1 MDADSRISLIFIFV
15 LLLLAAVFAISETA
29 FASASQSKIKVSADR
44 GDDRAERALDILENI
59 ETAIST
65 LLICTN
71 IVHLTIATAVTVM
84 VTRLW
89 GLSVVS
95 ISTIIT
101 TLVVFFAGEMLPKS
115 IAKKNPEKFALRT
128 AGLLSVMM
136 KVFSPLARLLTWIG
150 IQAAKLTKG
159 EPEIS
164 VTEDELLDIFEDLNE
179 EGVLDDEQ
187 EDMLSSVL
195 EFTDTRTG
203 RILTPKRKIVG
214 IDVNLPKDRILEEL
228 NTMTHSRIVVYDG
241 EIDNVVG
248 ILRIREYLK
257 EYLNTGIIPDIREM
271 SDEPYWVSSKTMADE
286 LLEEMSRARQ
296 NIALVKGVNGKFI
309 GLVSIED
316 ILEELVGD
324 IFDESDE
331 EGGQSK

>member
-1 MDADSRISLIFIFV
+1 MDADSRISIIFILI
-15 LLLLAAVFAISETA
+15 LLFLAALFAVAETA
-29 FASASQSKIKVSADR
+29 YASASQSKLKVSADR
-44 GDDRAERALDILENI
+44 GDERAERAVNI
-59 ETAIST
+59 IDSIESAIST

-71 IVHLTIATAVTVM
+71 IVHLTIATVVTVM

-89 GLSVVS
+89 GLGFVSV
-95 ISTIIT
+95 STIIT

-115 IAKKNPEKFALRT
+115 LAKKNPEKFALHT

-136 KVFSPLARLLTWIG
+136 KIFDPLARLLTWIG
-150 IQAAKLTKG
+150 MQAAKLTKG

-164 VTEDELLDIFEDLNE
+164 VTEDELLDIFEDLAE
-179 EGVLDDEQ
+179 EGVLDNDQ
-187 EDMLSSVL
+187 EDMMSSVL
-195 EFTDTRTG
+195 EFTDTKTG

-214 IDVNLPKDRILEEL
+214 IDANMPRDEVMEL
-228 NTMTHSRIVVYDG
+228 INTFTHSRVVVYDG
-241 EIDNVVG
+241 VIDNVLG

-257 EYLNTGIIPDIREM
+257 EYLNTGEIPDVREIM
-271 SDEPYWVSSKTMADE
+271 DEPYYVSSRTMADE

-296 NIALVKGVNGKFI
+296 NIALVRGVNGKFI

-331 EGGQSK
+331 EGGQS

>member
-159 EPEIS
+159 EPEVS

-257 EYLNTGIIPDIREM
+257 E
-271 SDEPYWVSSKTMADE
+271 S
-286 LLEEMSRARQ
+286 
-296 NIALVKGVNGKFI
+296 VK
-309 GLVSIED
+309 E
-316 ILEELVGD
+316 
-324 IFDESDE
+324 
-331 EGGQSK
+331 

>member
-214 IDVNLPKDRILEEL
+214 IDVNLPQDKILEEL

-241 EIDNVVG
+241 EIDKVVG

-257 EYLNTGIIPDIREM
+257 EYLNTGIIPDIRGM

>member
-136 KVFSPLARLLTWIG
+136 KVFSPLAKLLTWIG

-214 IDVNLPKDRILEEL
+214 IDVNISRDRILEEL
-228 NTMTHSRIVVYDG
+228 NAITHSRIVTYDG
-241 EIDNVVG
+241 EIDKVVG

>member
-95 ISTIIT
+95 VSTIIT

-241 EIDNVVG
+241 EIDKVVG

>member
-228 NTMTHSRIVVYDG
+228 NTMTHSRIVVFDG
-241 EIDNVVG
+241 DIDKVVG

>member
-1 MDADSRISLIFIFV
+1 M
-15 LLLLAAVFAISETA
+15 LLAAVFAISETA

-241 EIDNVVG
+241 EIDKVVG

-257 EYLNTGIIPDIREM
+257 EYLNTGIVPDLREM

>member
-214 IDVNLPKDRILEEL
+214 IDVNLPQDKILEEL

-241 EIDNVVG
+241 EIDKVVG

-257 EYLNTGIIPDIREM
+257 EYLNTGIVPDLREM

>member
-214 IDVNLPKDRILEEL
+214 IDVNLPKDKILEEL

-241 EIDNVVG
+241 DIDKVVG

-257 EYLNTGIIPDIREM
+257 EYLNTGIVPDLREM

>member
-214 IDVNLPKDRILEEL
+214 IDVNLTQDKILEEL

-241 EIDNVVG
+241 DIDNVVG

-257 EYLNTGIIPDIREM
+257 EYLNTGIVPDLREM

>member
-214 IDVNLPKDRILEEL
+214 IDVNLPQDKILEKL

-241 EIDNVVG
+241 EIDKVVG

-257 EYLNTGIIPDIREM
+257 EYLNTGIVPDLREM

>member
-1 MDADSRISLIFIFV
+1 MDADSRISIIFILI
-15 LLLLAAVFAISETA
+15 LLILAALFAVAETA
-29 FASASQSKIKVSADR
+29 FASASQSKLKVSADR
-44 GDDRAERALDILENI
+44 GDERAERAVNILDNI
-59 ETAIST
+59 ESAIST

-71 IVHLTIATAVTVM
+71 IVHLTIATVVTVM

-89 GLSVVS
+89 GLGLVSV
-95 ISTIIT
+95 STIIT

-115 IAKKNPEKFALRT
+115 IAKKNPEKFALHT

-136 KVFSPLARLLTWIG
+136 KIFDPLARLLTWIG
-150 IQAAKLTKG
+150 LQAAKLTKG

-164 VTEDELLDIFEDLNE
+164 VTEDELLDIFEDLAE
-179 EGVLDDEQ
+179 EGVLDDDQ
-187 EDMLSSVL
+187 EDMMSSVL
-195 EFTDTRTG
+195 EFTDTKTG
-203 RILTPKRKIVG
+203 RILTPKKKIIG
-214 IDVNLPKDRILEEL
+214 IDVNMSKEEIFELINTL
-228 NTMTHSRIVVYDG
+228 NHSRVVVYDG
-241 EIDNVVG
+241 VIDNVLG

-257 EYLNTGIIPDIREM
+257 EYLKTKEIPDVRDIM
-271 SDEPYWVSSKTMADE
+271 DEPYYVSSKTMADE

-331 EGGQSK
+331 EGGQS

>member
-89 GLSVVS
+89 GLSVVT

-136 KVFSPLARLLTWIG
+136 KIFSPLAKLLTWIG
-150 IQAAKLTKG
+150 MQAAKLTKG

-214 IDVNLPKDRILEEL
+214 IDVNIPEDKILEAL
-228 NTMTHSRIVVYDG
+228 NDMTHSRIVVYDG
-241 EIDNVVG
+241 EIDKVVG

-257 EYLNTGIIPDIREM
+257 EYLNTGIIPDLRKM

>member
-1 MDADSRISLIFIFV
+1 MDADSRISLLFILI
-15 LLLLAAVFAISETA
+15 LLLLAALFAISETA
-29 FASASQSKIKVSADR
+29 FASASQTKIKVSADR
-44 GDDRAERALDILENI
+44 GDDRAEKALDILENI

-241 EIDNVVG
+241 EIDKVVG

>member
-136 KVFSPLARLLTWIG
+136 KVFSPLAKLLTWIG

-214 IDVNLPKDRILEEL
+214 LDVNLPGDRVLEEL
-228 NTMTHSRIVVYDG
+228 GNMTHSRIVVYNG

-257 EYLNTGIIPDIREM
+257 EYLNSGVIPDVREM
-271 SDEPYWVSSKTMADE
+271 SDEPYWVSSRTMADE
-286 LLEEMSRARQ
+286 LLEEMSKARQ

-331 EGGQSK
+331 EGGPSR

>member
-71 IVHLTIATAVTVM
+71 ILHHTIATAVTVM

-187 EDMLSSVL
+187 EDTLSSVL

-214 IDVNLPKDRILEEL
+214 IDVNLPQDKILEEL

-241 EIDNVVG
+241 EIDKVVG

-257 EYLNTGIIPDIREM
+257 EYLNTGIVPDLREM

>member
-150 IQAAKLTKG
+150 IQAAKLTKD

-241 EIDNVVG
+241 EIDKVVG

>member
-136 KVFSPLARLLTWIG
+136 KVFSPLAKLLTWIG
-150 IQAAKLTKG
+150 MQAAKLTKG

-214 IDVNLPKDRILEEL
+214 LDVNLPKDRILEEL

-241 EIDNVVG
+241 EIDKVVG

>member
-1 MDADSRISLIFIFV
+1 MDADSRISIIFILI
-15 LLLLAAVFAISETA
+15 LLLLAALFAIAETA

-44 GDDRAERALDILENI
+44 GDDRAERAVKILDNI
-59 ETAIST
+59 EAAIST

-71 IVHLTIATAVTVM
+71 IVHLTIATLVTVM

-89 GLSVVS
+89 GLSFVS
-95 ISTIIT
+95 LSTIIT
-101 TLVVFFAGEMLPKS
+101 TLVVFFVGEMLPKS
-115 IAKKNPEKFALRT
+115 IAKKDPEKYALRT

-136 KVFSPLARLLTWIG
+136 KFFDPLARLLTWIG
-150 IQAAKLTKG
+150 LQAAKLTKG

-164 VTEDELLDIFEDLNE
+164 VTEDELLDIFEDLAE
-179 EGVLDDEQ
+179 EGVIDDDQ
-187 EDMLSSVL
+187 EDMMSSVL
-195 EFTDTRTG
+195 EFTDTKTG
-203 RILTPKRKIVG
+203 RILTPKKNIVG
-214 IDVNLPKDRILEEL
+214 IDVNLSKEEIFEL
-228 NTMTHSRIVVYDG
+228 VNSLTHSRVVVYDG
-241 EIDNVVG
+241 VIDNVLG

-257 EYLNTGIIPDIREM
+257 TYLNTHEIPDVRDIM
-271 SDEPYWVSSKTMADE
+271 DEPYYVSSRTMADE
-286 LLEEMSRARQ
+286 LLEEMSKARQ

-331 EGGQSK
+331 EGGQVK

>member
-241 EIDNVVG
+241 EIYKVVG

-257 EYLNTGIIPDIREM
+257 EYLNTGIIPDIRGM

>member
-1 MDADSRISLIFIFV
+1 MDADSRISLIFILI

-44 GDDRAERALDILENI
+44 GDDRAEKALDILENI

-95 ISTIIT
+95 IYTIIT

-214 IDVNLPKDRILEEL
+214 IDVNLTQDKILEEL

-241 EIDNVVG
+241 DIDNVVG

-257 EYLNTGIIPDIREM
+257 EYLNTGIVPDLREM

>member
-1 MDADSRISLIFIFV
+1 M
-15 LLLLAAVFAISETA
+15 LLAAVFAISETA

-203 RILTPKRKIVG
+203 RILTPKRKIIG
-214 IDVNLPKDRILEEL
+214 IDVNLPQDKILEEL

-241 EIDNVVG
+241 DIDNVVG

-257 EYLNTGIIPDIREM
+257 EYLNTGIVPDLREM

>member
-203 RILTPKRKIVG
+203 RILTPKRKIIG
-214 IDVNLPKDRILEEL
+214 IDVNLPQDKILEEL

-241 EIDNVVG
+241 DIDKVVG

-257 EYLNTGIIPDIREM
+257 EYLNTGIVPDLREM

>member
-136 KVFSPLARLLTWIG
+136 KVFSPLAKLLTWIG
-150 IQAAKLTKG
+150 IQAARLTKG

-214 IDVNLPKDRILEEL
+214 LDANIPKDKILEEL

>member
-136 KVFSPLARLLTWIG
+136 KIFSPLARLLTWIG

-241 EIDNVVG
+241 EIDKVVG

>member
-136 KVFSPLARLLTWIG
+136 KVFSPLAKLLTWIG

-214 IDVNLPKDRILEEL
+214 LDVNLPGDRVLEEL
-228 NTMTHSRIVVYDG
+228 GNMTHSRIVVYDG

-257 EYLNTGIIPDIREM
+257 EYLNTGVIPDVREM
-271 SDEPYWVSSKTMADE
+271 SDEPYWVSSRTMADE
-286 LLEEMSRARQ
+286 LLEEMSKARQ

-331 EGGQSK
+331 EGGPSR

>member
-1 MDADSRISLIFIFV
+1 MDADSRISIIFILI
-15 LLLLAAVFAISETA
+15 LLILAALFAVAETA
-29 FASASQSKIKVSADR
+29 FASASQSKLKVSADR
-44 GDDRAERALDILENI
+44 GDERAERAVNILDNI
-59 ETAIST
+59 ESAIST

-71 IVHLTIATAVTVM
+71 IVHLTIATVVTVM

-89 GLSVVS
+89 GLGLVSV
-95 ISTIIT
+95 STIIT

-115 IAKKNPEKFALRT
+115 IAKKNPEKFALHT

-136 KVFSPLARLLTWIG
+136 KIFDPLARLLTWIG
-150 IQAAKLTKG
+150 LQAAKLTKG

-164 VTEDELLDIFEDLNE
+164 VTEDELLDIFEDLAE
-179 EGVLDDEQ
+179 EGVLDDDQ
-187 EDMLSSVL
+187 EDMMSSVL
-195 EFTDTRTG
+195 EFTDTKTG
-203 RILTPKRKIVG
+203 RILTPKKKIIG
-214 IDVNLPKDRILEEL
+214 IDVNMSKEDIFEL
-228 NTMTHSRIVVYDG
+228 INTLNHSRVVVYDG
-241 EIDNVVG
+241 VIDNVLG

-257 EYLNTGIIPDIREM
+257 EYLKTREIPDVRDIM
-271 SDEPYWVSSKTMADE
+271 DEPYYVSSKTMADE

-331 EGGQSK
+331 EGGQS

>member
-136 KVFSPLARLLTWIG
+136 KVFSPLAKLLTWIG

-203 RILTPKRKIVG
+203 RILTPKRKIIG
-214 IDVNLPKDRILEEL
+214 IDVNIPKGMILEEL

-241 EIDNVVG
+241 EIDNVIG